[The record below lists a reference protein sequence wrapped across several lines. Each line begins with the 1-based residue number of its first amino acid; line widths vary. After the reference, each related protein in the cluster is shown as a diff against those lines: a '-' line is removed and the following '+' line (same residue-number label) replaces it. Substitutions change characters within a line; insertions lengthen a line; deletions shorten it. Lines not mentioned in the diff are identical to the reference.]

1 LAGKFFE
8 AERGESNK
16 NFIVIN
22 QQAARQLQFKT
33 DPDAINQEIILE
45 QDSSRRTIIGV
56 VKDYNHRDL
65 FRAISPMA
73 LMYEPER
80 FTLLQ
85 VAYVGTQENAV
96 ASIEKAWSFVNPDL
110 KIDYN
115 EIESEVTRLYEIFF
129 GDIVKVL
136 GVVSLLA
143 ILISCL
149 GLVGRATYSTETRI
163 KEISIRKILGASSSA
178 LVLLLSKGFLTI
190 LGLAIALGV
199 TAAYFIN
206 NIWLDMIAY
215 HTSLDFGAIA
225 IGVFILIL
233 FGVLTIGSQ
242 TIRATF
248 VKPVE
253 NLKSE

>member
-1 LAGKFFE
+1 
-8 AERGESNK
+8 
-16 NFIVIN
+16 
-22 QQAARQLQFKT
+22 
-33 DPDAINQEIILE
+33 
-45 QDSSRRTIIGV
+45 
-56 VKDYNHRDL
+56 
-65 FRAISPMA
+65 MA

-136 GVVSLLA
+136 GFVSLLA

-149 GLVGRATYSTETRI
+149 GLLGMATYSTETRI
-163 KEISIRKILGASSSA
+163 KEISIRKILGSSSSA

-199 TAAYFIN
+199 PAAYFIN
-206 NIWLDMIAY
+206 KIWLDMIAY
-215 HTSLDFGAIA
+215 HTSLNLGDIT